1 MERRSVEHRG
11 HGYRWM
17 LTTALALAS
26 FSVLGSTT
34 SAGAATAPLPRVT
47 ITKVQDGVVVV
58 DGVRPCSNLSSASE
72 QPGQLRVYR
81 SGPTDAALAVHY
93 TSQPSA
99 GGANDYEPLSG
110 EVVIPAGSPT
120 ATIAVIPRFQDSP
133 APIHVHRTSM
143 VTSTLASSVDYT
155 LGAASNATVNLRFD
169 IAVFECVPPVTPATT
184 PTVPPTTP
192 PATSPATAAQP
203 TAPAAT
209 LPFTGAPL
217 TGALGGAGVAL
228 LALGFAA
235 VRYGR
240 PRRLTIRAGW
250 R

>member
-1 MERRSVEHRG
+1 MERRGVEHRG
-11 HGYRWM
+11 HPYRWM
-17 LTTALALAS
+17 LAAALALAS
-26 FSVLGSTT
+26 FSVLGSST
-34 SAGAATAPLPRVT
+34 SAGAAPAPLPRVT

-58 DGVRPCSNLSSASE
+58 DGVRPCSDVSSASE

-110 EVVIPAGSPT
+110 EVVIPAGAPT

-155 LGAASNATVNLRFD
+155 LGEASNATVNLRFD
-169 IAVFECVPPVTPATT
+169 IAVFECVPPPVTPAST
-184 PTVPPTTP
+184 PTVPPT
-192 PATSPATAAQP
+192 
-203 TAPAAT
+203 
-209 LPFTGAPL
+209 
-217 TGALGGAGVAL
+217 
-228 LALGFAA
+228 
-235 VRYGR
+235 
-240 PRRLTIRAGW
+240 
-250 R
+250 

>member
-1 MERRSVEHRG
+1 MGRRREEHRG
-11 HGYRWM
+11 HGVGFM
-17 LTTALALAS
+17 LATALALVS
-26 FSVLGSTT
+26 ISVLGSGT
-34 SAGAATAPLPRVT
+34 SAGAAAAPLPRVT
-47 ITKVQDGVVVV
+47 VTKVQDGDVVV
-58 DGVRPCSNLSSASE
+58 DGVRPCSDVSSASE

-81 SGPTDAALAVHY
+81 SGPMDTALAVHY
-93 TSQPSA
+93 TSQPSV
-99 GGANDYEPLSG
+99 GGGNDYEPLSG
-110 EVVIPAGSPT
+110 EVIIPAGAKT
-120 ATIAVIPRFQDSP
+120 ATIAVIPRFRDSP

-143 VTSTLASSVDYT
+143 LTSTLANSADYT

-192 PATSPATAAQP
+192 PATSPATTTQT

-209 LPFTGAPL
+209 LPFTGSSL
-217 TGALGGAGVAL
+217 TVELSGIGSAL

-240 PRRLTIRAGW
+240 PRRLRIRAGW